1 MKRSEEITTLAY
13 EILVDISDRR
23 TPLHVSL
30 LKASRLSQLL
40 DMPTNVTLFQRWA
53 EDAETMEFAVGSFN
67 SAMEAARDP
76 NISYAGGNQYYVPP
90 SNILERTDIRTNTE
104 AKVRKLATY
113 KTVTYD
119 FVMGIYTSW
128 QFGNIAESI
137 FERKR
142 KRIEPI
148 LPEILTDVQS
158 RLNSIEQNLRSEN
171 SEDWKN
177 AVASCRALL
186 MDLADTLMPP
196 KEKVD
201 KGKYIARLQ
210 TYISPLNSKTK
221 KSLLETL
228 LDEIKLRIEYT
239 MNLTQG
245 AAHKDRPAKEGAE
258 DVVLYT
264 YLLLGEIA
272 AIFESRKIKNQEA
285 LLTSKEKNSQS
296 PTN

>member
-40 DMPTNVTLFQRWA
+40 DMPTNLTLFQAWA
-53 EDAETMEFAVGSFN
+53 EDAETMEFVVGSFN
-67 SAMEAARDP
+67 SAIGAAQD
-76 NISYAGGNQYYVPP
+76 P
-90 SNILERTDIRTNTE
+90 SNFLERNNIRTTTE
-104 AKVRKLATY
+104 SKVRILATY
-113 KTVTYD
+113 KARAYN
-119 FVMGIYTSW
+119 FVMGIYTRW

-142 KRIEPI
+142 KRIEPV
-148 LPEILTDVQS
+148 LPEILIDVQS
-158 RLNSIEQNLRSEN
+158 RLNSVEQNLLSEN

-186 MDLADTLMPP
+186 MDLADKLMPP
-196 KEKVD
+196 KDGED
-201 KGKYIARLQ
+201 KGKYISRLQ
-210 TYISPLNSKTK
+210 TYISSLSSETK
-221 KSLLETL
+221 KSLLETI
-228 LDEIKLRIEYT
+228 LDEIKLRIQYT

-245 AAHKDRPAKEGAE
+245 GAHQDRPQKEGAE

-272 AIFESRKIKNQEA
+272 AIFESRKSKNQEA
-285 LLTSKEKNSQS
+285 LLTSKETNSQLRES
-296 PTN
+296 ETLDKTMKGELAS